1 MIKES
6 NIFGKEIIFFDLT
19 VNVDDI
25 WVDQLP
31 IYQRFD
37 RFLGVID
44 EFKRAI
50 IIILSQ
56 NGCKLGR
63 LLLFVTTC
71 LHTLNETDENYPHTE
86 SLN

>member
-19 VNVDDI
+19 VNVDDM
-25 WVDQLP
+25 WFDQLYTQ
-31 IYQRFD
+31 ID
-37 RFLGVID
+37 RFLGIID
-44 EFKRAI
+44 EFRRNF

-86 SLN
+86 SLS